1 MFAQQKNAL
10 LLTLSIASL

>member
-10 LLTLSIASL
+10 FLTLSIASL